1 MARIVIIGGGI
12 AGISCARA
20 LETAGADWQL
30 LECSDALGG
39 RVRTDVVGG
48 FRLDRGFQVYL
59 TAYRAVGEFV
69 DERSLGLR
77 HFTSGAMV
85 FDGGGFA
92 RIVHPLRDPVGAVR
106 GVLSRPSTALDL
118 ARLAPMALSAM
129 RTPAERPGTP
139 EGSTRALLGRMD
151 IGEAT
156 VDGFL
161 RSFFGG
167 VFLDRSLETD
177 ASQFRFTFSN
187 FARGDAS
194 VPAHGMGELPR
205 HLAAP
210 LPAHRIRLNTRVSA
224 VAHHAHGATVRTAG
238 GDEIAADAVVIAA
251 DMDAAHA
258 LDPRIPARRWCATT
272 TMHWA
277 CEARALP
284 GPMREPILFLD
295 GTGGGPVNHAACMSS
310 VSADYAPEGMALVSL
325 SCVDAGPEDGGLA
338 ALVARTSAQMDR
350 WFGRGAMAGW
360 RLLRTDRILRALPR
374 QHAPDLAA
382 RPAPVVDDCTVV
394 AGDHVT
400 DGSIDGAWRSGSD
413 AAAAALRMVSR

>member
-1 MARIVIIGGGI
+1 M
-12 AGISCARA
+12 
-20 LETAGADWQL
+20 
-30 LECSDALGG
+30 
-39 RVRTDVVGG
+39 
-48 FRLDRGFQVYL
+48 
-59 TAYRAVGEFV
+59 
-69 DERSLGLR
+69 
-77 HFTSGAMV
+77 
-85 FDGGGFA
+85 
-92 RIVHPLRDPVGAVR
+92 
-106 GVLSRPSTALDL
+106 
-118 ARLAPMALSAM
+118 
-129 RTPAERPGTP
+129 
-139 EGSTRALLGRMD
+139 
-151 IGEAT
+151 
-156 VDGFL
+156 
-161 RSFFGG
+161 
-167 VFLDRSLETD
+167 FLDRSLATD

-210 LPAHRIRLNTRVSA
+210 LPAHRIRLNARVSA
-224 VAHHAHGATVRTAG
+224 VAHHAHGATVRTAA
-238 GDEIAADAVVIAA
+238 GDELSADAVVIAA

-295 GTGGGPVNHAACMSS
+295 GTGEGPVNHAACMSS
-310 VSADYAPEGMALVSL
+310 VSSDYAPEGMALVSL

-374 QHAPDLAA
+374 QHAQDLAA

-400 DGSIDGAWRSGSD
+400 DGSIDGAWRSGGD